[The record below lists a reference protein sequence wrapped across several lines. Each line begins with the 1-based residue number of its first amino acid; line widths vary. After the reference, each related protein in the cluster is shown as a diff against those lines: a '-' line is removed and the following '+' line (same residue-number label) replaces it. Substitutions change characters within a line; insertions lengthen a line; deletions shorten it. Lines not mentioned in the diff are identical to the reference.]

1 MPRTLFEHLS
11 PDTGAKRILSLD
23 GGGAKVMLS
32 LGFLK
37 ALEDELRR
45 RTGGNSEF
53 RLCDYYDLIGGASSA
68 SLVAAGLA
76 LGFGVDDLIEF
87 YRRHGPAMFGRRPDD
102 GVYVRPRFNA
112 PRFKR
117 SAQLLLSVRT
127 LGSEDLRTGLA
138 FNLLRAD
145 TGAPWMVTNHPLGRA
160 YEPSASNPFAE
171 KRYRLS
177 DLAVASAGGGLATD
191 VTLEV
196 DLDEKRRGAGKGH
209 FVESVAVNPSLAL
222 FSLALD
228 PTQRFGWKAGADHLM
243 LTSVGVGLRKPALPG
258 AAFRALSAA
267 ARAAH
272 TMRLAAYEQQTQ
284 AVALLQGLSASKKPW
299 RMSDDGED
307 AAHVSFVADPV
318 LDYQRLDVALD
329 TKPKPRRAGDP
340 QPPMTG
346 MERVLGRELDADTL
360 YALDLVNN
368 GASANLELLLEI
380 GLAVGRTY
388 VGPSYPDP
396 RFDPA

>member
-32 LGFLK
+32 LGLLK

-45 RTGGNSEF
+45 RAGGSAEF
-53 RLCDYYDLIGGASSA
+53 RLCDYYDLIGGASTA
-68 SLVAAGLA
+68 SLVAAALA
-76 LGFGVDDLIEF
+76 LGFGVDDIIDF

-102 GVYVRPRFNA
+102 GVYVRPRFNV

-138 FNLLRAD
+138 FNLMRAD
-145 TGAPWMVTNHPLGRA
+145 TGAPWVVTNHPLSRT
-160 YEPSASNPFAE
+160 YEPSASNPFAD

-191 VTLEV
+191 VALDV
-196 DLDEKRRGAGKGH
+196 DLDEKRHGAGKGH
-209 FVESVAVNPSLAL
+209 FVESAVANPSLAL

-228 PTQRFGWKAGADHLM
+228 PAQRFGWKAGAEHLM
-243 LTSVGVGLRKPALPG
+243 LTSVGVGLRKPALSG
-258 AAFRALSAA
+258 AAFRALSTA

-272 TMRLAAYEQQTQ
+272 TMRLAAYEQQLQ
-284 AVALLQGLSASKKPW
+284 SVVLLQGLSTSKKPW
-299 RMSDDGED
+299 RLGDEGED
-307 AAHVSFVADPV
+307 AAQVNFGTAPL
-318 LDYQRLDVALD
+318 LDYQRLDVAFD

-380 GLAVGRTY
+380 GLAVGRTF
-388 VGPSYPDP
+388 VGSSYPDP
-396 RFDPA
+396 HFDLA